1 MMPDRYVKSC
11 LLCAQDALVGDA
23 QTLERI
29 FHVVPML
36 ERQKGVG
43 AREALRLLRRLLAV
57 AVIRGVEVP
66 DTVGLAE
73 RFH

>member
-23 QTLERI
+23 QA
-29 FHVVPML
+29 L